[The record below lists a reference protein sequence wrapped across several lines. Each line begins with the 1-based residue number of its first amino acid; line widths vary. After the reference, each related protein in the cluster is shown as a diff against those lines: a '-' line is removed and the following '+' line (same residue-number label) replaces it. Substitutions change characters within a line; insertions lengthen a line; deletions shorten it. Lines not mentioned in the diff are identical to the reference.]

1 MANPAIALVKP
12 VAEGDA
18 PRGGKHQSFNG
29 THREAVKP
37 GDLEIS
43 ENELWLLSYYRES
56 ELAGA
61 LLMGRLAQETDDD
74 DLRVRLTEHCAEE
87 ARHAWAWTECILK
100 VGGTPKHV
108 SETYQ
113 SRYHAAVGNP
123 TSLLEVLALTQ
134 IFERRVVRHFRAHL
148 SWPGTHVEV
157 RRTLQQLIDEE
168 TGHIRWVKDRLDAYA
183 AANGQAA
190 VDEMMDRFKRID
202 DEVYGELKQYANR
215 LGEVFGPRLVTA
227 DSIET
232 RLRRVAADAL
242 SRDEDEIRFDQ
253 SLAEMGVDSLDLVVV
268 MMAVEEEFKTEFSKE
283 QQKGLRT
290 LNDVVRIL
298 KTEDCDQRHL
308 KTEGCN

>member
-1 MANPAIALVKP
+1 MANTATAFEARITGARSNGRH
-12 VAEGDA
+12 E
-18 PRGGKHQSFNG
+18 SFNN
-29 THREAVKP
+29 THRETVRP
-37 GDLEIS
+37 GKLEIS

-61 LLMGRLAQETDDD
+61 LLMGRLARETDDD

-87 ARHAWAWTECILK
+87 ARHAWAWTETILK

-123 TSLLEVLALTQ
+123 ASLLEVLALTQ

-183 AANGQAA
+183 AANGEAA
-190 VDEMMDRFKRID
+190 VDEMMNRFKRID
-202 DEVYGELKQYANR
+202 EEVYRELKQYADR
-215 LGEVFGPRLVTA
+215 FAEVVGPKAVRA
-227 DSIET
+227 DSVQG
-232 RLRRVAADAL
+232 RLLRVAADAL
-242 SRDEDEIRFDQ
+242 TREESEISFDR
-253 SLAEMGVDSLDLVVV
+253 SLTEMGVDSLDLVVF
-268 MMAVEEEFKTEFSKE
+268 MMAVEEEFQVEFTKE
-283 QQKGLRT
+283 QQAGLRT
-290 LNDVVRIL
+290 LDDVARIL
-298 KTEDCDQRHL
+298 IDRVQ
-308 KTEGCN
+308 